1 MSQPLDHHHANQA
14 TTIMPTKEQKVAK
27 QKLANAKARVRTL
40 MIAGRT
46 ADAEAY
52 AAEQG
57 FDVFAARLAPEYQN
71 PAEPMFAAIEEYKR
85 ALQGNDLKALQKF
98 SGPPV
103 VFNPTVTDSAPAVM
117 DMGDE
122 PAPEAAAPTEINGY
136 PVLTDAVVW
145 GIPPNKSLVVIE
157 LPDKRRVSMWRTR
170 RVDYRIYMKLRARLV
185 KTEGDPI
192 YEEIM
197 PERTAF

>member
-1 MSQPLDHHHANQA
+1 
-14 TTIMPTKEQKVAK
+14 MPTKEEKIAK
-27 QKLANAKARVRTL
+27 QKMANAKAKVRTL
-40 MIAGRT
+40 LMAGRT

-57 FDVFAARLAPEYQN
+57 FDVFAARLAPEYQS
-71 PAEPMFAAIEEYKR
+71 PAEPFFAALEAAKN
-85 ALQGNDLKALQKF
+85 A
-98 SGPPV
+98 
-103 VFNPTVTDSAPAVM
+103 PTEPAVM
-117 DMGDE
+117 DLGDE
-122 PAPEAAAPTEINGY
+122 TPPPAPDAVAMPEEINGY

-170 RVDYRIYMKLRARLV
+170 KTTYRIYMKLRARLV

-192 YEEIM
+192 YEEVM
-197 PERTAF
+197 PERAAF

>member
-1 MSQPLDHHHANQA
+1 
-14 TTIMPTKEQKVAK
+14 MPKSKAEIAAK
-27 QKLANAKARVRTL
+27 QRLANAKAKVRTL

-52 AAEQG
+52 AASQG

-71 PAEPMFAAIEEYKR
+71 DAEPMFAALEQARAKATGPNIAEAMIEIEQGKAVDM
-85 ALQGNDLKALQKF
+85 ALLD
-98 SGPPV
+98 V
-103 VFNPTVTDSAPAVM
+103 
-117 DMGDE
+117 E
-122 PAPEAAAPTEINGY
+122 EEAAAPESINGW
-136 PVLTDAVVW
+136 PVLTEAVVW

-170 RVDYRIYMKLRARLV
+170 GATYRIHARLRARIA

-192 YEEIM
+192 YEEVR
-197 PERTAF
+197 PDRPVF

>member
-1 MSQPLDHHHANQA
+1 
-14 TTIMPTKEQKVAK
+14 MPTKEEKVAK
-27 QKLANAKARVRTL
+27 QKLANFKARVRTL
-40 MIAGRT
+40 MIAGKT
-46 ADAEAY
+46 AEAEAY
-52 AAEQG
+52 AKEHG
-57 FDVFAARLAPEYQN
+57 FDVFAARLGPEYQS
-71 PAEPMFAAIEEYKR
+71 PAEPMFAALESAR
-85 ALQGNDLKALQKF
+85 AIPAGQLAETLAIAVDKN
-98 SGPPV
+98 
-103 VFNPTVTDSAPAVM
+103 APAVM

-122 PAPEAAAPTEINGY
+122 PAPEPAAPTEINGY

>member
-1 MSQPLDHHHANQA
+1 MAKS
-14 TTIMPTKEQKVAK
+14 KEESAAK
-27 QKLANAKARVRTL
+27 QRLANAKAQVRKM
-40 MIAGRT
+40 MIAGKT
-46 ADAEAY
+46 DEACAY
-52 AAEQG
+52 AEKYG
-57 FDVFAARLAPEYQN
+57 FDVFAARLGPEYQN
-71 PAEPMFAAIEEYKR
+71 PAEPMFAALEAARNGAATPMVE
-85 ALQGNDLKALQKF
+85 AAVD
-98 SGPPV
+98 V
-103 VFNPTVTDSAPAVM
+103 APAVM

-122 PAPEAAAPTEINGY
+122 PVPEAAPASPEEINGY

-192 YEEIM
+192 YEEMM
-197 PERTAF
+197 PVRGAF

>member
-1 MSQPLDHHHANQA
+1 
-14 TTIMPTKEQKVAK
+14 MPTKEEKVAK
-27 QKLANAKARVRTL
+27 QKLANFKARVRTL
-40 MIAGRT
+40 MIAGKT
-46 ADAEAY
+46 AEAKAY
-52 AAEQG
+52 AKEHG
-57 FDVFAARLAPEYQN
+57 FDVFDARLAPEYQN
-71 PAEPMFAAIEEYKR
+71 PAEPMFAALEVAR
-85 ALQGNDLKALQKF
+85 NAPAA
-98 SGPPV
+98 PV
-103 VFNPTVTDSAPAVM
+103 APAVM

-122 PAPEAAAPTEINGY
+122 PVPEPAAPTEINGY
-136 PVLTDAVVW
+136 PVLTEAVVW